1 MKKARFALSIASL
14 ALALAGCT
22 AATEL
27 TLPAGR
33 MTVAGD
39 IRPCEPDRRGAQ
51 SCGNAIANA
60 PLITQVHIG
69 QTPADVRAIMRHDA
83 ERLEVGSLT
92 ESWGYLTSYENK
104 MMTWITFTNQKVTSL
119 SHEVLTRD

>member
-1 MKKARFALSIASL
+1 MKKSCFALSIAAF
-14 ALALAGCT
+14 ALTGCT

-51 SCGNAIANA
+51 SCGNAIFNA
-60 PLITQVHIG
+60 PLIGQVHKG

-83 ERLEVGSLT
+83 ERREVGSLT

-104 MMTWITFTNQKVTSL
+104 MMTWITFTNQRVTSL